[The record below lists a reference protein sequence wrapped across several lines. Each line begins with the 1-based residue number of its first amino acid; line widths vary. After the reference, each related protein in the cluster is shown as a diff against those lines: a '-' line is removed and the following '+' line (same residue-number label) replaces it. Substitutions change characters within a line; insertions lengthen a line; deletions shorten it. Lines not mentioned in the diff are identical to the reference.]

1 MRLFVAIGLPTPVA
15 EALAQSARSLI
26 RPSPDA
32 KIRWTPPANMH
43 ITLSFLGQVHEARL
57 DIILQAL
64 ATIRARRLQLRL
76 NGFSTFDRAGVL
88 YADVKPAPALV
99 SLASQVVAAMEA
111 IGFPREDRPYAPHI
125 TLARTRERLRTSLD
139 RGRNDPAFHQSF
151 DATEFRLYQSFTLPE
166 GPRYDVLRTFP
177 LD

>member
-1 MRLFVAIGLPTPVA
+1 MRLFVAIGLPTPIA

-26 RPSPDA
+26 QPSSDK

-43 ITLSFLGQVHEARL
+43 VTLSFLGQVHEARL

-76 NGFSTFDRAGVL
+76 SGFSTFERAGVL
-88 YADVKPAPALV
+88 YADVKPSRALV
-99 SLASQVVAAMEA
+99 AVAGQVAAAMEA
-111 IGFPREDRPYAPHI
+111 VGFPREDRPYAPHI
-125 TLARTRERLRTSLD
+125 TLARTRDRLRLRSD
-139 RGRNDPAFHQSF
+139 AEAGPDFHAAF

-166 GPRYDVLRTFP
+166 GPHYEVLRSFP